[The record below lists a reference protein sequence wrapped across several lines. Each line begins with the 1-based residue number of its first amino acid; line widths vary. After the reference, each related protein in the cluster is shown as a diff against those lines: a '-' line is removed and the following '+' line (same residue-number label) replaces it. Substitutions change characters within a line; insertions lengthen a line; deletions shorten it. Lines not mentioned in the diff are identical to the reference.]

1 MDKIPFD
8 LELLQLHHPDAFKE
22 LAAMEPMERHV
33 MLVLLNGQTTSP
45 PARGYADIEVDK
57 EDAVISKLRIDRLVD
72 ITTKTAHGKFA
83 YHMMTHLQISEF
95 LYDREAMRKR
105 VNQSVWL
112 RRSFELDRQLSKAI
126 QWLGVTCLVNRIGE
140 LAANDPV
147 YDDKKQ
153 KEPKP

>member
-8 LELLQLHHPDAFKE
+8 LELLHLHHPDAFKE

-57 EDAVISKLRIDRLVD
+57 EDAVISKLRIDWLVD
-72 ITTKTAHGKFA
+72 ITTKRAHGKFA

-105 VNQSVWL
+105 VTQSVCG
-112 RRSFELDRQLSKAI
+112 RRSIALERLIIKAI
-126 QWLGVTCLVNRIGE
+126 EWRGVTWLLNFVGE
-140 LAANDPV
+140 FAANDPV
-147 YDDKKQ
+147 YDPEKQ